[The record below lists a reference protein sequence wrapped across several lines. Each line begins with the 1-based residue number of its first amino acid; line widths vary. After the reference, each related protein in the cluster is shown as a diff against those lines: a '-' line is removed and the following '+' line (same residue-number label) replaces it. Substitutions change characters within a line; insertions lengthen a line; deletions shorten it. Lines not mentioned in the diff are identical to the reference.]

1 MKRELIFTMAVSI
14 MLVLFSGCRMVDDSA
29 PLFWASLEIALGE
42 KYSDN
47 VTVTS
52 NAGVVQEIESD
63 RESSS
68 IKFNINDHDSTS
80 GEDIRAHEY
89 IITFTGANIESGTY
103 IRVVT
108 DDAWSEIDKIYDKDG
123 NEIPFEQGP
132 SVNDYSFTLP

>member
-1 MKRELIFTMAVSI
+1 MMAVSV
-14 MLVLFSGCRMVDDSA
+14 LVLFSGCRMVDDSA

-89 IITFTGANIESGTY
+89 IITLTGANIESGTY

-123 NEIPFEQGP
+123 NEIPFEP
-132 SVNDYSFTLP
+132 DDFHVYHFALP

>member
-14 MLVLFSGCRMVDDSA
+14 MLVLFSGCRMVDDST
-29 PLFWASLEIALGE
+29 PVFWASLEIVLGE

-108 DDAWSEIDKIYDKDG
+108 NDIWSEIDKIYDKDG
-123 NEIPFEQGP
+123 NEIPFEP
-132 SVNDYSFTLP
+132 DDFHVYHFALP